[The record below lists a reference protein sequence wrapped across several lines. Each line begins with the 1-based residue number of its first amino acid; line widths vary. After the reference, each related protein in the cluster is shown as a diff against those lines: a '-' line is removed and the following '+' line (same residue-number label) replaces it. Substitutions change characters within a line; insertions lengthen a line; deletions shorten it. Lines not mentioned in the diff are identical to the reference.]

1 MGVNFCGYR
10 IFITH
15 KLIRNSSK
23 KKIKNSVKYWN
34 KLYSKNKLDFNYM
47 MQSLNSWLAHS
58 SHCNSYKLQSKILNK
73 CDFLLTDKTYSE
85 LEKYLTTLIENDSS
99 KAN

>member
-1 MGVNFCGYR
+1 
-10 IFITH
+10 
-15 KLIRNSSK
+15 
-23 KKIKNSVKYWN
+23 
-34 KLYSKNKLDFNYM
+34 